1 MNLILAVPP
10 HTTPSPSY
18 SLHPPAPTPYSL
30 FQSVP
35 ENFQETDVFHLSQ
48 NVDFGKKL
56 GVSGPVTSRPQPQPN
71 NVAFNEVDTG
81 LETQS
86 FLERLYCHNVC
97 FRECSSPGR
106 FPGSLLSECDHC
118 PAPSSSPEAAQG
130 PGPAQA
136 GGRVP
141 GQPPARHIHRATA
154 RPRPGAKQEH
164 G

>member
-1 MNLILAVPP
+1 MILILAVPQ

-56 GVSGPVTSRPQPQPN
+56 GVSGPVTSRPQPQPH

-81 LETQS
+81 LETQR
-86 FLERLYCHNVC
+86 FLQRL
-97 FRECSSPGR
+97 
-106 FPGSLLSECDHC
+106 
-118 PAPSSSPEAAQG
+118 
-130 PGPAQA
+130 
-136 GGRVP
+136 
-141 GQPPARHIHRATA
+141 
-154 RPRPGAKQEH
+154 
-164 G
+164 